1 MSHLQFQSKR
11 FILRHAWLNLWDERI
26 TTGRIN
32 QVAILFFSIT
42 SSEVACDKHTSPNTI
57 YAVGY
62 LFSIWEWEHN
72 AVCPVIQKGDVTI
85 SWDLSDVKCAEGL
98 SPKTGRKQMI
108 TNTFDAF
115 SPLVHTSYAWLLRQP
130 TVSPMDSAR
139 SPITRVRAD
148 FAPNLFVTPVFNAGE
163 GYLLLYDPHVH
174 SSWGYGTFTHSSASR
189 AKNH

>member
-85 SWDLSDVKCAEGL
+85 SWDLPDVKCAKGL

-108 TNTFDAF
+108 TNTFNAF
-115 SPLVHTSYAWLLRQP
+115 SPVCPHKLRLATTTTPQSVQWIVRGHQLLGLGLVLPLT
-130 TVSPMDSAR
+130 
-139 SPITRVRAD
+139 
-148 FAPNLFVTPVFNAGE
+148 LFLTP
-163 GYLLLYDPHVH
+163 
-174 SSWGYGTFTHSSASR
+174 S
-189 AKNH
+189 